1 MTLLSPTQACDY
13 LCENGV
19 IRSPVTLR
27 NLRVKGGGPPF
38 HKFGNEVFYT
48 VNRIGMGTLDR
59 RPNGTP
65 FCGTT
70 VSARPGG
77 AGRVSAARSGAADW
91 LCGFSFETDS

>member
-1 MTLLSPTQACDY
+1 MRRESAAGKLL
-13 LCENGV
+13 EH
-19 IRSPVTLR
+19 PVGLR
-27 NLRVKGGGPPF
+27 GRNIA
-38 HKFGNEVFYT
+38 